1 VTASAGSTVDVLP
14 RVDKLSSQ
22 LGEPV
27 VVENRVGAGGTIAIA
42 AVAKAEPDGYTILA
56 NSSAHT
62 VLPWLYSNLPY
73 DAPRDL
79 SAIIPLGSMPLV
91 LVTSPAKGLRTIGD
105 FVAAAKA
112 KPGSFISHRPGLAQ
126 RHI

>member
-1 VTASAGSTVDVLP
+1 
-14 RVDKLSSQ
+14 
-22 LGEPV
+22 

-42 AVAKAEPDGYTILA
+42 AVAEAEPDGDTILA

-91 LVTSPAKGLRTIGD
+91 LVTSRAKGLRTIGD

-112 KPGSFISHRPGLAQ
+112 KPGSFNFTSTGIGTATHMSAERFRASAGIEAVHVPVKSDPE
-126 RHI
+126 H